1 MDLAAALT
9 PWVLGVVALA
19 AFVGLALALTRT
31 RGANVAF
38 AVAGVF
44 AVVELVLVAP
54 MVLTTPA

>member
-9 PWVLGVVALA
+9 PWVLGVIAVA
-19 AFVGLALALTRT
+19 AFVGLVLALTRT
-31 RGANVAF
+31 RGAMFAF

-54 MVLTTPA
+54 MVLVSPA